1 MTSGLP
7 RSQSSAESRPGR
19 VQRRH
24 VRLHCRCEQSERDG
38 QQAAGGV
45 EHVSVDAA
53 RTLLGVK
60 RSAFASPLVLR
71 GAGARRRRRKV
82 LSYQLCVGL
91 GEEIAGRVT
100 SAFTTNKEEPVLAG
114 LELTLGAPLDER
126 GQPRRRPA
134 APGATRLVFGQSA
147 MACLAEIE
155 LAPVRADCCSRGE
168 RGCVAGP
175 STAWSHVCRLVI
187 AAVIRFQLR
196 IRSDAAGRAGAV

>member
-7 RSQSSAESRPGR
+7 QSQSSAESRPGR

-45 EHVSVDAA
+45 EHVSADAA

-82 LSYQLCVGL
+82 LSYQLCVGS

-114 LELTLGAPLDER
+114 LELTLGAPLDAREAASAAACR
-126 GQPRRRPA
+126 ARRDTPRFCPKRHGLPSRNRVSTRPA
-134 APGATRLVFGQSA
+134 PTAARVGKGGASRSLRRHCHTSA
-147 MACLAEIE
+147 G
-155 LAPVRADCCSRGE
+155 S
-168 RGCVAGP
+168 
-175 STAWSHVCRLVI
+175 
-187 AAVIRFQLR
+187 
-196 IRSDAAGRAGAV
+196 